1 MNGPIVEM
9 RHISKSFP
17 GVKALQD
24 VDFVLYPGT
33 VHGLVGENG
42 AGKSTLMKILT
53 GTYAAYEGEIFLEG
67 QKVHFNNERDALDRG
82 ISIVPQ
88 ELHFVPELTVEE
100 NVFLGREP
108 RKKVT
113 GFIDKKAR
121 HERTKEL
128 LASLGLT
135 FDLNKRM
142 IDLSVAQRQMV
153 EIIKA
158 ISRDAKIIVMDEP
171 TSALTDVE
179 TRQLFSHIR
188 RLRSEGVTIVYIS
201 HKLEEIFELCDQI
214 TVMRDS
220 RLIGSEPV
228 GNMTMRKTVAM
239 MVGRE
244 MEDIYPPIGTHG
256 DEEVLRVENFTREG
270 VFKDISFTLHKG
282 EILGFSGMMGAG
294 RSEIMR
300 AIFGIDPHTSGKV
313 FLEGKEL
320 RIRSPHDAIR
330 EGIGMVTEDR
340 AIYGFVGGLSVKDNV
355 VLPNTDMYAPGG
367 VLNQKRIRKDVEDIR
382 EKISIKVPDID
393 QLVRNL
399 SGGNQQKVVLAKWLV
414 RNMKVLIIDE
424 PTRGIDVGAKQE
436 IYHIIKGLAE
446 QGMAVLVVSSEM
458 QEVIGVSHR
467 VIVIDGGRAL
477 GEFSHEEV
485 SQNSIMEMIVEG
497 GRKL

>member
-108 RKKVT
+108 RKRVT

-179 TRQLFSHIR
+179 TRQLFDHIR

-228 GNMTMRKTVAM
+228 ENMTMRKTVAM

-256 DEEVLRVENFTREG
+256 DEEVLRVENFSREG
-270 VFKDISFTLHKG
+270 VFKDISFTLRKG

-320 RIRSPHDAIR
+320 HIRSPHDAIR
-330 EGIGMVTEDR
+330 AGIGMVTEDR

-355 VLPNTDMYAPGG
+355 VLPNTDMYAPRG

-436 IYHIIKGLAE
+436 IYHIIKSLAE
-446 QGMAVLVVSSEM
+446 QGMSVLVVSSEM